1 MEFENGKNQKKCN
14 EKFQTQ
20 YHHKIVKEHLLS
32 YICLLFERLNIRNSH
47 ENEKIKHM
55 VGPEMF
61 QKLEELKKIADE
73 SKSKLDAIIVEG
85 ESGGNLVVITLNGNR
100 EFKSIKI
107 NTDHK
112 LISPEDL
119 EDLITVSFQRAM
131 EKANKINE
139 DEVRKSSQFL
149 FPGL

>member
-1 MEFENGKNQKKCN
+1 
-14 EKFQTQ
+14 
-20 YHHKIVKEHLLS
+20 
-32 YICLLFERLNIRNSH
+32 
-47 ENEKIKHM
+47 
-55 VGPEMF
+55 MF

>member
-1 MEFENGKNQKKCN
+1 
-14 EKFQTQ
+14 
-20 YHHKIVKEHLLS
+20 
-32 YICLLFERLNIRNSH
+32 
-47 ENEKIKHM
+47 M

-61 QKLEELKKIADE
+61 QKLEEL
-73 SKSKLDAIIVEG
+73 KSKLDAIIVEG

-119 EDLITVSFQRAM
+119 EDLITVAFQRAM

>member
-1 MEFENGKNQKKCN
+1 
-14 EKFQTQ
+14 
-20 YHHKIVKEHLLS
+20 
-32 YICLLFERLNIRNSH
+32 
-47 ENEKIKHM
+47 M

-119 EDLITVSFQRAM
+119 EDLITVAFQRAM

>member
-1 MEFENGKNQKKCN
+1 
-14 EKFQTQ
+14 
-20 YHHKIVKEHLLS
+20 
-32 YICLLFERLNIRNSH
+32 
-47 ENEKIKHM
+47 M

-73 SKSKLDAIIVEG
+73 SKSKLDAIIVDG

-119 EDLITVSFQRAM
+119 EDLITVAFQRAM

>member
-1 MEFENGKNQKKCN
+1 
-14 EKFQTQ
+14 
-20 YHHKIVKEHLLS
+20 
-32 YICLLFERLNIRNSH
+32 
-47 ENEKIKHM
+47 M

-61 QKLEELKKIADE
+61 EKLEALKKIADE
-73 SKSKLDAIIVEG
+73 SKSKLDTINVEG

-112 LISPEDL
+112 LISLEDL
-119 EDLITVSFQRAM
+119 EDLIAIAFHRAL
-131 EKANKINE
+131 EKVNKINE
-139 DEVRKSSQFL
+139 EEVKKSSQFL